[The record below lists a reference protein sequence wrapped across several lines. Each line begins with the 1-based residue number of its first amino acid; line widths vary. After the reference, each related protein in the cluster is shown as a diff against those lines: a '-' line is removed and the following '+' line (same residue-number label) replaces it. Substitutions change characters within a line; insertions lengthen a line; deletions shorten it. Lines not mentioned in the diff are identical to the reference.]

1 MFIEQ
6 FEEEELSL
14 IDRLLNETYAAQG
27 RITWLLRAVY
37 SSDAAKMELNNAA
50 QAMFRYIDECNKAI
64 AALRIASEDK
74 LFESLPSHKPRR

>member
-6 FEEEELSL
+6 FEEEKLSL
-14 IDRLLNETYAAQG
+14 IDRLLNETYAAQV

-37 SSDAAKMELNNAA
+37 SSDAAKMELNDAA

-64 AALRIASEDK
+64 AALHIAAENKRFEDI
-74 LFESLPSHKPRR
+74 PPREP